1 MFPTLFAKTFA
12 ILISQL
18 LVTFLGTLGFRK
30 LLGSLQERNVDG
42 LSRAP
47 RPQGRPGLLIDNRTV
62 QPYVWPI
69 LLAYFV
75 LFFLLITVGIAAP
88 AAGIVIFSLWSLVMG
103 AFLTLALARF
113 SDEFVARVVALT
125 ALVTILCGLIGTYS
139 NLVGSR
145 LESILFWALL
155 ALLAAYTLR
164 LFLKLTEEGERL
176 IAFFGVIVFVGYLL
190 VDFNRIAY
198 EEKKGE
204 NNWSVAMDIAINI
217 YLDIINLLLQ
227 LLELLAESS
236 D

>member
-12 ILISQL
+12 ILTSQL
-18 LVTFLGTLGFRK
+18 LVTFLGALGFRK
-30 LLGSLQERNVDG
+30 LLGSGQVANSVAL
-42 LSRAP
+42 P
-47 RPQGRPGLLIDNRTV
+47 H
-62 QPYVWPI
+62 VWPI
-69 LLAYFV
+69 LAANIV
-75 LFFLLITVGIAAP
+75 LFILLITVGIAVP
-88 AAGIVIFSLWSLVMG
+88 VAGIVIFTLFSLVEG
-103 AFLTLALARF
+103 AFLTLGLARF
-113 SDEFVARVVALT
+113 SDEFVLRVVALT
-125 ALVTILCGLIGTYS
+125 LLVTMICGLIGTYS
-139 NLVGSR
+139 NLVGSW
-145 LESILFWALL
+145 LEGVLFWALL
-155 ALLAAYTLR
+155 AVLAAYTLR

>member
-1 MFPTLFAKTFA
+1 M
-12 ILISQL
+12 
-18 LVTFLGTLGFRK
+18 LVT
-30 LLGSLQERNVDG
+30 
-42 LSRAP
+42 
-47 RPQGRPGLLIDNRTV
+47 
-62 QPYVWPI
+62 
-69 LLAYFV
+69 
-75 LFFLLITVGIAAP
+75 
-88 AAGIVIFSLWSLVMG
+88 VI
-103 AFLTLALARF
+103 
-113 SDEFVARVVALT
+113 
-125 ALVTILCGLIGTYS
+125 CGLIGTYS
-139 NLVGSR
+139 NLVGSW

-155 ALLAAYTLR
+155 ALLAGYTLR